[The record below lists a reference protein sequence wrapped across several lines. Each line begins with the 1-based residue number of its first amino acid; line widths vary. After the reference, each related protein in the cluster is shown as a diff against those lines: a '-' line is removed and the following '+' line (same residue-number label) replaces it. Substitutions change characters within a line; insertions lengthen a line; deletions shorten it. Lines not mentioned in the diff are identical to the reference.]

1 MHSYLLTVMLQH
13 VGMGSDNMVD
23 SLFERGQFAGIFK
36 GFVEGGM
43 EFHADLVLSYDQR
56 IIDHPMHGMYL
67 LIKLENEYEAVLG
80 RITSVSSDGKLASGI
95 GEDYNLRAAQNNY
108 PIPEDLKEQYSRY
121 RVNVRVLGGLKL
133 EDGKV
138 IFIPSFRRIPS
149 VGSKVAFPSDEVLK
163 ELANSN
169 SNGTPIGVF
178 ALGEYVYAGNK
189 AEEYGMKDQ
198 WMNICS
204 PEIQVKFDVNA
215 MVARRTFVFARAGFG
230 KSNLNKLLF
239 SQLYKEIP
247 CRIKGDGRKVPVGT
261 IIFDR
266 DGEYFWPDDNGR
278 PGLCD
283 VEQMKENMVVFTNR
297 QAPNEYYGSF
307 VAGDIKLD
315 LRRLPPSVV
324 ISLAISEDRQDQQ
337 NVKKLKNM
345 GLDNW
350 QTLIDLIHQDG
361 YHSDVDKVSELLG
374 IKDGTGVEANAAI
387 SNITTIVRMLHN
399 PKSRFLE
406 SLLLALRE
414 GRLCIVDMSQL
425 GSDKALILSGLIMD
439 RIFSNNQ
446 DEFLKASPKTIP
458 TIAVLEEA
466 QSVLTPGKNATA
478 PFISWVKEGR
488 KYDLGAL
495 MITQQPGSISTDI
508 LSQGDN
514 WFVFH
519 LLSDKDLQDVRRAN
533 AHFSNDLLS
542 SLLNEPI
549 VGQGI
554 FWSSVKTEDGGPKP
568 YPIPLRVY
576 SFEKL
581 VKVNKNDGLPVK
593 TYASCLKNRINESNI
608 SNPETLTDF
617 SEEMNL
623 EGDITPEEKVM
634 YQLVQGQFF
643 FELFSE
649 KEVSWTHGIPW
660 GVVVG
665 EIEKKLSDNVVN
677 KGRFANEVVRKY
689 LLTIHGKETEGWR
702 TETRGTTK
710 FIFVKEVH

>member
-1 MHSYLLTVMLQH
+1 MLQH
-13 VGMGSDNMVD
+13 AATGRDKMVD
-23 SLFERGQFAGIFK
+23 SLFERGQYAGIFK

-56 IIDHPMHGMYL
+56 INSHPMHGMYL
-67 LIKLENEYEAVLG
+67 LIKLENENEAVLG
-80 RITSVSSDGKLASGI
+80 RITSVSSEGKLASGV

-108 PIPEDLKEQYSRY
+108 PIPEDLKEQYSKY
-121 RVNVRVLGGLKL
+121 RVNVRVLGGLRL
-133 EDGKV
+133 EDEKV
-138 IFIPSFRRIPS
+138 VFIPSFRRIPS
-149 VGSKVAFPSDEVLK
+149 VGSVVAFPSDDVLK

-169 SNGTPIGVF
+169 SEGTPIGVF
-178 ALGEYVYAGNK
+178 ALGEYVYAGDK
-189 AEEYGMKDQ
+189 ADKYGMKEP
-198 WMNICS
+198 WMNICD

-247 CRIKGDGRKVPVGT
+247 YKTKGDGRKVPVGT
-261 IIFDR
+261 VIFDR

-283 VEQMKENMVVFTNR
+283 VEQMKDNLVVFTNR

-307 VAGDIKLD
+307 VAGNIKLD
-315 LRRLPPSVV
+315 LRRLPASVV
-324 ISLAISEDRQDQQ
+324 IPLAVSEDRQEQQ
-337 NVKKLKNM
+337 NIKKLKNM
-345 GLDNW
+345 GVENW
-350 QTLIDLIHQDG
+350 QKLIDLIHQDG
-361 YHSDVDKVSELLG
+361 YHADVGTVSDLLG
-374 IKDGTGVEANAAI
+374 IKDGTGAEANAAI
-387 SNITTIVRMLHN
+387 SNITAIVRMLHD

-425 GSDKALILSGLIMD
+425 GSDKALILSGLILD

-466 QSVLTPGKNATA
+466 QSVLTPGKSATA

-549 VGQGI
+549 VGQGV
-554 FWSSVKTEDGGPKP
+554 FWSSVKTEEGGPKP

-581 VKVNKNDGLPVK
+581 VTVVKNDGAPIK
-593 TYASCLKNRINESNI
+593 TYASELKTRIGGSKI
-608 SNPETLTDF
+608 SDPETLATF
-617 SEEMNL
+617 SGEL
-623 EGDITPEEKVM
+623 DLGADITPEEEVM
-634 YQLVQGQFF
+634 YQLDQGEFF
-643 FELFSE
+643 IDLFNE
-649 KEVSWTHGIPW
+649 KEVSWTHGVPW

-689 LLTIHGKETEGWR
+689 LLYKYGEEADGWR
-702 TETRGTTK
+702 TEVRGSTK
-710 FIFVKEVH
+710 FIFVREVR